1 MVNQV
6 NSYTRSSVPS
16 RDSSRCDFKELVN
29 LSLYTNNLTGE
40 LPKNLGSWS
49 DFNFIDVSTNALT
62 GAIPP
67 DMCKRGTMQK
77 LLMLENKFSGAIPAS
92 YASCT

>member
-1 MVNQV
+1 
-6 NSYTRSSVPS
+6 
-16 RDSSRCDFKELVN
+16 
-29 LSLYTNNLTGE
+29 
-40 LPKNLGSWS
+40 
-49 DFNFIDVSTNALT
+49 VSTNALT

>member
-1 MVNQV
+1 MALCPMGTRHGGTTQKIIAWR
-6 NSYTRSSVPS
+6 SYSPTGGS
-16 RDSSRCDFKELVN
+16 RV
-29 LSLYTNNLTGE
+29 NNLTGE

-92 YASCT
+92 YAS